1 MLQKFNH
8 LLHRTK
14 KIEFIEQF
22 SEKLL
27 VKQARHGSKHR
38 HWHGMCM
45 ACGQGTIRHVHGM
58 CVACT

>member
-27 VKQARHGSKHR
+27 VKQARHGSKYR
-38 HWHGMCM
+38 HWHGMW
-45 ACGQGTIRHVHGM
+45 TRHN
-58 CVACT
+58 